1 MKKMLALLIAVVCMV
16 SCGGAGTSDPVAAPP
31 VSGESTELAQGL
43 YLGSSTNFLDNTG
56 RASHVMVLENQELW
70 SMEGFGTPVFFG
82 HGSLAF
88 NRFEPN
94 GSSFTVGSPLSTLNG
109 NLLEGREFSVL
120 KIDSAFGNDVL
131 VKYDQYPPD
140 FYVKN
145 PGATPQ
151 VRQLGARLVSA
162 ATGFGYD
169 RPADIKDVVGR
180 WGKGQSFVV
189 DSAGGL
195 AGTSLVGI
203 DQCAVTGQ
211 LLPRPA
217 GKNVFNLNIVLS
229 GCLSS
234 AEYSGIAYVFLDT
247 ENFGG
252 RPPYTV
258 PTIKLMAISK
268 DRLKLFSVTAGRS

>member
-1 MKKMLALLIAVVCMV
+1 MLLIACVCAV
-16 SCGGAGTSDPVAAPP
+16 SCGGSDSSDQVVAPP
-31 VSGESTELAQGL
+31 VVAPPIGGESTGLAQGL

-56 RASHVMVLENQELW
+56 RASHVLVLENQEIW
-70 SMEGFGTPVFFG
+70 IMEGFGTPVFFG

-88 NRFEPN
+88 NRVEPN
-94 GSSFTVGSPLSTLNG
+94 GLSFTVGSPMSALNG

-120 KIDSAFGNDVL
+120 RIDSAFGNDVL

-151 VRQLGARLVSA
+151 IRQLGARLVSA
-162 ATGFGYD
+162 STGFGYD
-169 RPADIKDVVGR
+169 TPADIKDVLGR

-195 AGTSLVGI
+195 KGTALVGI
-203 DQCAVTGQ
+203 DQCSVTGQ
-211 LLPRPA
+211 LVPRPA

-229 GCLSS
+229 GCPASN
-234 AEYSGIAYVFLDT
+234 EYSGISYVYLDT

-252 RPPYTV
+252 KPPYTV

-268 DRLKLFSVTAGRS
+268 DRLKLFSITAGRS